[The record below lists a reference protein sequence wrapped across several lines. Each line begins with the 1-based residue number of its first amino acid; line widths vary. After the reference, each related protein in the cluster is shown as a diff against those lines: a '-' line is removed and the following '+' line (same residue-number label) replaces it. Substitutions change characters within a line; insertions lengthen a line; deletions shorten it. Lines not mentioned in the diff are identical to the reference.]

1 MAPHSSTNASASDD
15 QSGWFKSSY
24 SAATCTCVEV
34 KLEREQASVR
44 DSKLVGSGDEPG
56 TNAPVITV
64 DRIEWTAFLDDVRTG
79 ATRRCQAITLAPATD
94 GSAILTCTRS
104 GTSLG
109 FDAAEWAAFSAG
121 VAAGE
126 FGN

>member
-1 MAPHSSTNASASDD
+1 MAPHTAADRSGNDD
-15 QSGWFKSSY
+15 RNGWFKSSY
-24 SAATCTCVEV
+24 SSATCTCVEV
-34 KLEREQASVR
+34 KLERERASIR
-44 DSKLVGSGDEPG
+44 DSKLAETGDAPG
-56 TNAPVITV
+56 TDAPVITV
-64 DRIEWTAFLDDVRTG
+64 DRAEWTAFLDDVRTG
-79 ATRRCQAITLAPATD
+79 ATRRCRAITLAPAGD
-94 GSAILTCTRS
+94 GSATLICTRS

>member
-1 MAPHSSTNASASDD
+1 MAQHTATHRSANGDR
-15 QSGWFKSSY
+15 SGWFKSSY
-24 SAATCTCVEV
+24 SSADCTCVEV
-34 KLEREQASVR
+34 KLERERASIR
-44 DSKLVGSGDEPG
+44 DSKLATSGDEPG
-56 TNAPVITV
+56 TDAPVITV
-64 DRIEWTAFLDDVRTG
+64 DRTEWTAFLDDVRTG

-94 GSAILTCTRS
+94 GSAILTCNRS

-109 FDAAEWAAFSAG
+109 FDASEWAAFSAG

>member
-1 MAPHSSTNASASDD
+1 MAQHTAPNRSADD
-15 QSGWFKSSY
+15 DRSGWFKSSY
-24 SAATCTCVEV
+24 SSAGCTCVEV
-34 KLEREQASVR
+34 KLERHRASIR
-44 DSKLVGSGDEPG
+44 DSKLAASGDEPG
-56 TNAPVITV
+56 GNGPVITV
-64 DRIEWTAFLDDVRTG
+64 DRTEWTAFLDDVRTG
-79 ATRRCQAITLAPATD
+79 STRRCEAITLAPAGD
-94 GSAILTCTRS
+94 GSASLTCTRS